1 MFGATILAAL
11 EARLFRGLYRTS
23 AWAYVTNEIM
33 SFHVPEAEYR
43 VFGYEPDYDSLPWQ
57 ESYIAAKQSDE
68 AGASGGS
75 VRE

>member
-1 MFGATILAAL
+1 MMAAM
-11 EARLFRGLYRTS
+11 EARLFRGLYRTP

-43 VFGYEPDYDSLPWQ
+43 VFGYEPDYDGLPWQ
-57 ESYIAAKQSDE
+57 ESYIAAKQSEE

-75 VRE
+75 VR

>member
-1 MFGATILAAL
+1 MAAM
-11 EARLFRGLYRTS
+11 ETRLFRGLYRTS

-43 VFGYEPDYDSLPWQ
+43 VFGYKPDYDSLPWQ

-68 AGASGGS
+68 AGGSGGS

>member
-1 MFGATILAAL
+1 MMAAM

-43 VFGYEPDYDSLPWQ
+43 VFGYEPDYDSLPW
-57 ESYIAAKQSDE
+57 
-68 AGASGGS
+68 
-75 VRE
+75 